1 MYCLLTPHCASGA
14 RSVTG
19 NPEKKLYEL
28 NSNVYSCKSSLFLA
42 PELPRKD
49 GEKQNFP
56 IDGPPLSNSGGG
68 MNSQETPSVL
78 TVDEAAQYLRLSKT
92 TLNRLRVTGK
102 GPSYVQI
109 LARGRV
115 TYRHTDLDA
124 WLDQHTMRST
134 SEIS

>member
-1 MYCLLTPHCASGA
+1 
-14 RSVTG
+14 
-19 NPEKKLYEL
+19 
-28 NSNVYSCKSSLFLA
+28 
-42 PELPRKD
+42 
-49 GEKQNFP
+49 
-56 IDGPPLSNSGGG
+56 

-92 TLNRLRVTGK
+92 SLNRLRVTGK

-124 WLDQHTMRST
+124 WLDKHTMRST